1 MFRISVR
8 TRVLVTYGGTMR
20 IVLLISSAAG
30 PGLTQVCLSS
40 LNAPWEARGGF
51 QSRRALSRELTG
63 GHRRARS
70 AVISVL
76 VRAPG
81 CRDRVGR
88 PYGRLE
94 TLFDFEDLV
103 G

>member
-30 PGLTQVCLSS
+30 PGLMQVCLSS
-40 LNAPWEARGGF
+40 LKAPWEARGGF
-51 QSRRALSRELTG
+51 QSRRALSRELTA

-81 CRDRVGR
+81 RRDRVGR
-88 PYGRLE
+88 PDGRLE
-94 TLFDFEDLV
+94 TFFDFEDLV